1 MLRQR
6 VENYLNSVLAGG
18 GDSRQLADLKEELT
32 TNLLEKISDY
42 QAQGMEED
50 EAFRE
55 AIISLGDLS
64 ALVDDLRRAQGDWAA
79 GRHDGWSIAGIIG
92 GVLLCMFG
100 LFTVV
105 MMYVMPAEDPV
116 ATAGPG
122 IFIVVGGALL
132 TYGLLTRET
141 KARHPMSRLR
151 ALLYGLSVGLLLF
164 ALFSSLITRYATG
177 EQHPAVATLMVFSL
191 AGVGLLLFLSLTEKD
206 RRKRS

>member
-1 MLRQR
+1 MLKQR
-6 VENYLNSVLAGG
+6 VENYLDSVLAGVG
-18 GDSRQLADLKEELT
+18 ESRQLAELKEELT

-42 QAQGMEED
+42 QGQGMEED

-55 AIISLGDLS
+55 AIASLGDLS
-64 ALVDDLRRAQGDWAA
+64 ALVDDLRRNQGNWPA
-79 GRHDGWSIAGIIG
+79 GRVDGWSIASIIG

-122 IFIVVGGALL
+122 IFIVIGGALL

-141 KARHPMSRLR
+141 KVKYPMPRLR

-164 ALFSSLITRYATG
+164 ALFSSTVTRYATG
-177 EQHPAVATLMVFSL
+177 EQHPAVAAMMVFSL
-191 AGVGLLLFLSLTEKD
+191 AGVGLLLFLVLTEKD
-206 RRKRS
+206 RRKSS